1 MSFLLIFYVM
11 FLLLHVE
18 GLSVLIIGD
27 LIISYSLM
35 HSGFSLLGISLL
47 IADLFIVINFL

>member
-1 MSFLLIFYVM
+1 VF
-11 FLLLHVE
+11 E

-27 LIISYSLM
+27 LIISYSLI
-35 HSGFSLLGISLL
+35 HSGFSLLGVSLL